1 MADKRDHILILAG
14 LGALALAIAEPAK
27 ADESGNTQVSTV
39 VIDQTQLGAVWSEME
54 LDVLDGAPEAV
65 STSTA
70 VGNAA
75 AGALKS
81 GDLDLDVHQEL
92 LGDVAAENRVT
103 GGLAGN
109 TVITSTAYG
118 NSATGGTWD
127 GNNYYRA
134 EQDAYGDV
142 AANTTIDMTGAGNIA
157 STTTAIANV
166 SVPEDEYGKNA
177 AFQTQSSNGSVS
189 AETDA
194 DLCCNGH
201 SATYVTTAGG
211 NAVSSVGSTSTNI
224 NGAVQTTAAGE
235 SISGTTDVYQT
246 YGTHVQAATS
256 TFGNS
261 ATVNNE
267 WGYATLGREGS
278 ELYQENSSAID
289 GQTYVTLDNWYGSAS
304 STAYGV
310 GNSALI
316 SNVGS
321 DTGLNAIQNNFGDV
335 YTTASFNGGASD
347 GGQAIV
353 NATSIGNAATATL
366 CNICGDASLQGSTYQ
381 RNDASISARGTI
393 TNGGNGSVYGSA
405 TAVGNSATFQSTGH

>member
-1 MADKRDHILILAG
+1 MADERDHILILAG
-14 LGALALAIAEPAK
+14 LGALALAIVPPAK
-27 ADESGNTQVSTV
+27 ADETDHTQVSAI
-39 VIDQTQLGAVWSEME
+39 VIDQTQVGTVWSEME
-54 LDVLDGAPEAV
+54 LDVLDGAPEVV

-81 GDLDLDVHQEL
+81 GDLDLDVEQEL
-92 LGDVAAENRVT
+92 LGAVGAENTVT
-103 GGLAGN
+103 GGMAGN
-109 TVITSTAYG
+109 TVVTTTAYG
-118 NSATGGTWD
+118 NSSTGGTWN
-127 GNNYYRA
+127 GNNSYRA
-134 EQDAYGDV
+134 DQDAYGDV
-142 AANTTIDMTGAGNIA
+142 SADTVIDMTGSGHIA
-157 STTTAIANV
+157 SATTAMANV
-166 SVPEDEYGKNA
+166 SVPEDEFGKNG
-177 AFQTQSSNGSVS
+177 AFQIQNSNGSVR

-211 NAVSSVGSTSTNI
+211 NAVSSVGWSSANL

-235 SISGTTDVYQT
+235 TISGSTDVYQT

-261 ATVNNE
+261 ATVHNE

-278 ELYQENSSAID
+278 ELYQENNSSID

-335 YTTASFNGGASD
+335 YTSASFAGGTSD
-347 GGQAIV
+347 GGHAIV

-366 CNICGDASLQGSTYQ
+366 CNYCGDASLQGSTIQ
-381 RNDASISARGTI
+381 RNDASITARGTV
-393 TNGGNGSVYGSA
+393 TQGSNGSVYGSA
-405 TAVGNSATFQSTGH
+405 TAVGNSATYQSTGH